1 MTILIHAIGP
11 EVISYPATL
20 DALRQEFPNC
30 SFPIEPTAED
40 LAPFNRFFVTPIPA
54 PSCAPRTERTEHT
67 PTLTDDG
74 WQQAWTI
81 RPASDEE
88 ITAYDLAHQ
97 PEPAWM
103 EFGIDLAMHA
113 GISTLWEALPG
124 PVSGALPTAL
134 NEAGK
139 GDPRL
144 FSGLWQRVMAA
155 GAITPELLTDIAGL
169 AVQHHLPAAFVAGL
183 APAAPERE
191 RARDEE
197 GLFIADDPATP
208 DVDEAWLEVPAG

>member
-1 MTILIHAIGP
+1 MTILIHAIGS
-11 EVISYPATL
+11 EVIAYPATL

-54 PSCAPRTERTEHT
+54 PSCDPRTERTKHD

-103 EFGIDLAMHA
+103 EFGIDLAMHS
-113 GISTLWEALPG
+113 GIAALYAAISG
-124 PVSGALPTAL
+124 PVANGLSIGL
-134 NEAGK
+134 NEVGK

-144 FSGLWQRVMAA
+144 FSGLWQRVMASDTVPA
-155 GAITPELLTDIAGL
+155 GLLSDIAAL
-169 AVQHHLPAAFVAGL
+169 AVQHHLPAPFIAGL

>member
-1 MTILIHAIGP
+1 LSHP
-11 EVISYPATL
+11 SPPHPAT
-20 DALRQEFPNC
+20 
-30 SFPIEPTAED
+30 
-40 LAPFNRFFVTPIPA
+40 PA
-54 PSCAPRTERTEHT
+54 TERTEHD
-67 PTLTDDG
+67 PTLTADG

-81 RPASDEE
+81 RPATDEE

-97 PEPAWM
+97 PEPNWM
-103 EFGIDLAMHA
+103 AFGIDLASHQ
-113 GISTLWEALPG
+113 GIAALYAAIPG
-124 PVSGALPTAL
+124 PVANGLSIGL

-155 GAITPELLTDIAGL
+155 GAIQPELLTDIADL
-169 AVQHHLPAAFVAGL
+169 AVQHHLPAPFIAGL

-197 GLFIADDPATP
+197 GRFIEDDPATP
-208 DVDEAWLEVPAG
+208 DVDEAWLEVPAD